1 MISFLNAVH
10 GAVHSSQTCQLP
22 LMSLRVLLSGVGVG
36 SFLRK
41 MYSNVCPESRNQ
53 RVQQRSCALGTE
65 WGKVTSSTVPGCLG
79 LQQSVRVCLQEGNRK
94 LQMTEKEK
102 N

>member
-10 GAVHSSQTCQLP
+10 GAVHNSQTCQLP
-22 LMSLRVLLSGVGVG
+22 LVSLRVLLSGVGVG

-41 MYSNVCPESRNQ
+41 MYSNICPESRNQ